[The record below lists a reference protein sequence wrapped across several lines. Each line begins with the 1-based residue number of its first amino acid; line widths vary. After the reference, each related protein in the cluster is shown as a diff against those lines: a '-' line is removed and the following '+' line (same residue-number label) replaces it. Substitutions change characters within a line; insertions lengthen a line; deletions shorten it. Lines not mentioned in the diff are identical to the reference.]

1 MSSYTYLKF
10 VLKDALQAQMVIKK
24 MSEMIGGRTVEEPA
38 ENNNQLP
45 TDHQNNIPDVS
56 LKIYKAACTFVEKHV
71 NTTLLS
77 SY

>member
-1 MSSYTYLKF
+1 MSSCTYLKF

-56 LKIYKAACTFVEKHV
+56 L
-71 NTTLLS
+71 
-77 SY
+77 